1 MSTVTLE
8 QAVQGMR
15 GVEERLLA
23 LAAERKIHGFKIEWN
38 EDLDFGHLM
47 DPVPV
52 ALLTDGGRVQ
62 GRFSLGDLTE
72 FPRNQPRAVTEEID
86 RLVRGL
92 ADTPHQGP
100 PLHEP
105 PGAP

>member
-1 MSTVTLE
+1 MAKVNVE
-8 QAVQGMR
+8 QAIQGMTA
-15 GVEERLLA
+15 VEKRILA
-23 LAAERKIHGFKIEWN
+23 LAAEQKVSGFKIEWN

-52 ALLTDGGRVQ
+52 VLLTDAGRVEAH
-62 GRFSLGDLTE
+62 FSLSDLAK
-72 FPRNQPRAVTEEID
+72 FPRSKPRAVTEQID
-86 RLVRGL
+86 RLVKWL
-92 ADTPHQGP
+92 VDTPHDGP

>member
-1 MSTVTLE
+1 MNTVTLE

-23 LAAERKIHGFKIEWN
+23 LAAERNVQGFKIEWN

-52 ALLTDGGRVQ
+52 TLLTDGGRVQ
-62 GRFSLGDLTE
+62 GHFSLRDLTD
-72 FPRNQPRAVTEEID
+72 FPRSPRAVSDEID
-86 RLVRGL
+86 RLVRTL
-92 ADTPHQGP
+92 AEIPHHGP

>member
-1 MSTVTLE
+1 MTN
-8 QAVQGMR
+8 
-15 GVEERLLA
+15 VEHRLLA
-23 LAAERKIHGFKIEWN
+23 LAAERNVHGFKIEWN

-52 ALLTDGGRVQ
+52 ALLTDGGRVD
-62 GRFSLGDLTE
+62 GRFSLGDLIGL
-72 FPRNQPRAVTEEID
+72 PRSEPRAVTEEIE
-86 RLVRGL
+86 RLVQQL

>member
-1 MSTVTLE
+1 MGSVNLE
-8 QAVQGMR
+8 AAVQGMMN
-15 GVEERLLA
+15 VEKRLLA
-23 LAAERKIHGFKIEWN
+23 LAAQRKVHGFKIEWN

-52 ALLTDGGRVQ
+52 ALLTDGGRVD
-62 GRFSLGDLTE
+62 GHFALRDLID
-72 FPRNQPRAVTEEID
+72 FPRSERRTVTDEID
-86 RLVRGL
+86 RLVQQL
-92 ADTPHQGP
+92 ADTPHAGP